1 MKEKLKQTNF
11 RLPKDLL
18 DELRDAA
25 NDSEVTQ
32 AIIVRE
38 AVSEKLKK
46 LKNKKL
52 SIRLGAQAL

>member
-1 MKEKLKQTNF
+1 MKETLKQTNF

-18 DELRDAA
+18 DELRDVA

-52 SIRLGAQAL
+52 SVSLEVTSV